1 MYKACLSY
9 SGFGITSELILDID
23 DIVGVLKKAD
33 PCGNATN
40 WFVDNG
46 STLKSYQLFFY
57 IIIKYFL
64 LFIVVKGII
73 SSDILKPFI
82 EQQQQEQQHH
92 AKKLT
97 EQSSL
102 GSFESE
108 EKSVN
113 ISNNECS
120 DDSNIHNYVNNNS
133 NDEDCQ
139 STEVI
144 YSILYFQ
151 RVLKKNGTTKISH
164 LYKHKLFD

>member
-1 MYKACLSY
+1 LYKACFSY
-9 SGFGITSELILDID
+9 SGFGITSELILEID

-46 STLKSYQLFFY
+46 SMLKSYQLFFY

-64 LFIVVKGII
+64 LIIVVKGII

-82 EQQQQEQQHH
+82 EQQQHH
-92 AKKLT
+92 ANKLT

-144 YSILYFQ
+144 YSSLNFQ
-151 RVLKKNGTTKISH
+151 RVS
-164 LYKHKLFD
+164 

>member
-1 MYKACLSY
+1 M
-9 SGFGITSELILDID
+9 
-23 DIVGVLKKAD
+23 
-33 PCGNATN
+33 
-40 WFVDNG
+40 
-46 STLKSYQLFFY
+46 
-57 IIIKYFL
+57 IIKYFL

-82 EQQQQEQQHH
+82 EQQQQHH
-92 AKKLT
+92 ANKLT

-144 YSILYFQ
+144 YSSLNFQ
-151 RVLKKNGTTKISH
+151 RVS
-164 LYKHKLFD
+164 